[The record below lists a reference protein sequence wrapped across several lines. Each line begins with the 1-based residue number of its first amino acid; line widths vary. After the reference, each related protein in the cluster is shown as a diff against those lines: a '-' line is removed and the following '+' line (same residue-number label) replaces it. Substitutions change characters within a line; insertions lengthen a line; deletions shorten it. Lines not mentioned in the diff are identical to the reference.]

1 MVGSHSSVKGGITSV
16 ITQLL
21 EYDWKS
27 HGVSMKFIPTF
38 SDKNN
43 FFKLIFFAIAYLRIL
58 LNFIIT
64 KPDICHMHMSY
75 KGSFHRK
82 YILQRLCLYFKIK
95 NIIHLHGSEFEKY
108 YNNSNS
114 KTKEKINRLLKDCN
128 SLIVL
133 GKEWEQAIK
142 KIEPSTKIIVIENAI
157 KIIPDMPKQQK
168 DEFNI
173 LFLGMLIKR
182 KGVNDLLNAF
192 NSLDPNLAEEKNIN
206 LLIAGDGPEKNTL
219 INCMEES
226 VLQQRVHFLGWVDKE
241 GKEELLKKASLF
253 VLPSYNEGLPVAI
266 LEAMNYSLPIVSTN
280 VGSIDEAVVE
290 NVNGY
295 LINPGDIE
303 LLASSIKDIVTNE
316 EKWFQ
321 FSQSSR
327 NLCISKFDEKVMF
340 DKLCKLYSGCLNES
354 KY

>member
-16 ITQLL
+16 ISQLL
-21 EYDWKS
+21 EHDWKDQ
-27 HGVSMKFIPTF
+27 GITMKFIPTF

-43 FFKLIFFAIAYLRIL
+43 IVKIIFFGWAYLRLVI
-58 LNFIIT
+58 NFLFS

-82 YILQRLCLYFKIK
+82 YILQRLCIYFKVK

-108 YNNSNS
+108 YTDSNIQ
-114 KTKEKINRLLKDCN
+114 TKDKIKRLLKDCD

-133 GKEWEQAIK
+133 GKEWELAIK
-142 KIEPSTKIIVIENAI
+142 NIEPSTKVIVIENAI
-157 KIIPDMPKQQK
+157 KITPEIPKK
-168 DEFNI
+168 TKSEFNI

-182 KGVNDLLNAF
+182 KGVNDLLDAF
-192 NSLDPNLAEEKNIN
+192 NSLDFDILEKKNVN
-206 LLIAGDGPEKNTL
+206 LLIAGDGPEKDVL
-219 INCMEES
+219 INKMS
-226 VLQQRVHFLGWVDKE
+226 KSSIQKRVHFLGWVNKE
-241 GKEELLKKASLF
+241 GKNDLLKKSDLF

-266 LEAMNYSLPIVSTN
+266 LEAMNFSLPIVSTN
-280 VGSIDEAVVE
+280 VGSIDEAVVT

-295 LINPGDIE
+295 LVDPGDVKK
-303 LLASSIKDIVTNE
+303 LAFSINEIVINE
-316 EKWFQ
+316 EKWHQ

-340 DKLCKLYSGCLNES
+340 DKLLKLYSGCLNES
-354 KY
+354 